1 MASTRS
7 EEEEEE
13 EEEED
18 EEEEDD
24 EEEEEEEASFLT
36 EDIFVFVGGAVRA
49 GTVLYQLDI
58 KIIIWI
64 SYKLIWIDIQHLYF
78 QYSMDLSSSSSL
90 DCLKKT
96 PLKN

>member
-36 EDIFVFVGGAVRA
+36 EDIFVFEGGAVRA

-58 KIIIWI
+58 KIII
-64 SYKLIWIDIQHLYF
+64 
-78 QYSMDLSSSSSL
+78 
-90 DCLKKT
+90 
-96 PLKN
+96 

>member
-36 EDIFVFVGGAVRA
+36 EDIFVFVGGAVR
-49 GTVLYQLDI
+49 GRYSS
-58 KIIIWI
+58 I
-64 SYKLIWIDIQHLYF
+64 SIRYKNNYLNFNFLICK
-78 QYSMDLSSSSSL
+78 S
-90 DCLKKT
+90 
-96 PLKN
+96 